1 MTYRGIL
8 VPVCLLATGCGA
20 VLDPQ
25 GPVGRAQRVILFDA
39 VAIMLAIGVPAIV
52 GTLAVAWWFRAGNA
66 RAVRR
71 PQWSFSGR
79 IEIVTWSVPLMTI
92 LFLGGIAWLGAHA
105 LDPMRGLEGE
115 GEPLEVQVV
124 ALDWKWLFIYPDAGV
139 ASVNRLVL
147 PVGAP
152 VTFHITSASVMT
164 AFFIPQ
170 LGSMIYAMNGMESR
184 LNLAADTPGQYRGMA
199 SHYSGAGFPGMHFVV
214 DAVPAER
221 FGGWVAET
229 RQAEKALDAAAYAE
243 LGRQSSDVAPFV
255 YGRVDPALFAGIV
268 SRRIPAAVPGQ
279 AEAAR

>member
-1 MTYRGIL
+1 M
-8 VPVCLLATGCGA
+8 
-20 VLDPQ
+20 
-25 GPVGRAQRVILFDA
+25 LF
-39 VAIMLAIGVPAIV
+39 
-52 GTLAVAWWFRAGNA
+52 
-66 RAVRR
+66 
-71 PQWSFSGR
+71 
-79 IEIVTWSVPLMTI
+79 MTI
-92 LFLGGIAWLGAHA
+92 ERFKDRDAKAVYRHFREHGRMLP
-105 LDPMRGLEGE
+105 DGLT
-115 GEPLEVQVV
+115 
-124 ALDWKWLFIYPDAGV
+124 FAGSWV
-139 ASVNRLVL
+139 EASFERCF
-147 PVGAP
+147 PP

-170 LGSMIYAMNGMESR
+170 LGSMIYAMNGMETR

-221 FGGWVAET
+221 FAGWVAET